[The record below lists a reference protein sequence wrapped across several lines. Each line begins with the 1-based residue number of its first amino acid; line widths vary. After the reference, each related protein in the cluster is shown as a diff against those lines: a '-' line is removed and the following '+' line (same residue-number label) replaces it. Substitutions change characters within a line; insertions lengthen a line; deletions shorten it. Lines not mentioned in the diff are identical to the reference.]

1 MADDPEYQAAE
12 DAANE
17 AAKPILDALESIGA
31 NVETLA
37 SEMGKMRRRIDV
49 LEALLEDANQTSM
62 GLLKVGLAHEFSM
75 WRGIAATDPKCANL
89 SPERR
94 EELAARFAFDQFASR
109 MPESFRS
116 KLETGRES
124 IVETMLAEAGTELKI
139 N

>member
-37 SEMGKMRRRIDV
+37 SEMGKMRHRIDV

-75 WRGIAATDPKCANL
+75 WRSIAATDPKCANM

-94 EELAARFAFDQFASR
+94 EELAPVSERPRRGEQRLDRAGCVMGAA
-109 MPESFRS
+109 
-116 KLETGRES
+116 
-124 IVETMLAEAGTELKI
+124 VEAIG
-139 N
+139 